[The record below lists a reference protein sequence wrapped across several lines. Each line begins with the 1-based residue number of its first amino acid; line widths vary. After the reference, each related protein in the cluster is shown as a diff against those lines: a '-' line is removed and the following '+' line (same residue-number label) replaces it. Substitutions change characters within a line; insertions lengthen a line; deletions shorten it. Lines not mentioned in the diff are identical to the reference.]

1 MSWLSK
7 ISLAHR
13 KLVLL
18 ITLGVLALGAYAI
31 PTLKQQLLP
40 NISVP
45 AAIVMAPY
53 PGASP
58 EVVEEQVVKPIEG
71 AVKGLDGLE
80 SMTATSRQ
88 GMATVALAFEYG
100 AGTDAFVT
108 DVQQAVNRISS
119 RLPGGVTPE
128 VVTFSTED
136 MPTMTLAVTPGSGQ
150 AGLDGL
156 AAEVEAKA
164 VPELRAVD
172 GVSEVTVSGGRE
184 QIIQIVPN
192 AARLAASGLDAS
204 AVGTALSTAGR
215 IVPGGSITAG
225 GQSLSVQV
233 GGPITSVQQIKDLWL
248 TGARSPVKLGSV
260 AAVTLADADAA
271 SLTRTNGRES
281 LGISLILDRD
291 GSSSSVS
298 GDVRDLLPGLEKA
311 LGGGA
316 ELTVVSDTGPVV
328 SEAVLG
334 LLEEGLLGL
343 VMAVLV
349 IVVFLRSARSTLVT
363 AISIP
368 LSLVVALIVL
378 RFNGYS
384 LNMLTLGGL
393 TIAVGRVVDDSI
405 VVLENIKRHLGY
417 GEEKRQAIIGAVR
430 EVAGAVTSSTLTTV
444 AVFLPIAL
452 VSGVVGELFGSFSV
466 AVTVA
471 MLASLV
477 VSLTIIPVLAY
488 WFLETPDVG
497 ADPEVFR
504 RRAEEEERTGLLQ
517 LLYVPLIG
525 WAVRFRWGVLA
536 LAVIIMLFTGVLGVG
551 LKTSFIG
558 DSGTRALSVTQ
569 VMPSGTALSATDE
582 ASRKVE
588 AVLEGVEGVESY
600 QVVVG
605 SPGGAMGALTGGGA
619 SKASYNVALTEDA
632 DSERVQSVL
641 EEKLKA
647 LTGAGELK
655 VAANTGMGAGNVVKV
670 RVDAPDDATRAAAV
684 QQVQDALSSVRE
696 VKGVS
701 NDLAESAP
709 LLSVRAKDSA
719 ARMGLN
725 DTVLAQVVAQA
736 VQGSTVTTVNLERGE
751 TDVVVRTSVRSPA
764 SVEELRQLRVPGARG
779 VVQLSQVATVTQV
792 NGPVERT
799 RQDGEST
806 SNVTAVPVGDDLTK
820 ASQAVQA
827 ELDSL
832 KPADGVT
839 YTLGGVT
846 ADQKE
851 AFAQL
856 GLAMAAAIVIVFLLL
871 VAAFGSIRQT
881 LVLLVSV
888 PFAATGAVLLL
899 RITGVPLGVAAMI
912 GMLML
917 IGIVVTNAIVLVD
930 LINQYRAQGMGV
942 VEAVT
947 EGGRRRLRPILMT
960 ALATVFALIPM
971 ALGLT
976 ASGGFI
982 SQPLA
987 VVVIGGLLSSTVL
1000 TLVLI
1005 PTLYTM
1011 VETRRETRRSR
1022 KAAKAEAEASPRDTD
1037 EESEADGNLQPV
1049 L

>member
-13 KLVLL
+13 KLVML
-18 ITLGVLALGAYAI
+18 ITLGLLALGAYAI
-31 PTLKQQLLP
+31 PTLQQQLLP

-45 AAIVMAPY
+45 ATLVMAPY

-58 EVVEEQVVKPIEG
+58 EVVEEQVVEPIES
-71 AVKGLDGLE
+71 AVKNIDGLE

-88 GMATVALAFEYG
+88 GMATVALTFEFG
-100 AGTDAFVT
+100 TGTDTLLTEVR
-108 DVQQAVNRISS
+108 QAVNRVSG
-119 RLPGGVTPE
+119 RLPAGVTPE
-128 VVTFSTED
+128 VMTFSTD
-136 MPTMTLAVTPGSGQ
+136 DLPTMTLAVTSSGQ
-150 AGLDGL
+150 GGLDGL
-156 AAEVEAKA
+156 AAAVEAKVA
-164 VPELRAVD
+164 PELRSVD
-172 GVSEVTVSGGRE
+172 GVNEVTVSGERE
-184 QIIQIVPN
+184 QIVQIVPN
-192 AARLAASGLDAS
+192 PAKLAASGLDAS
-204 AVGTALSTAGR
+204 AIGTALGTAGR
-215 IVPGGSITAG
+215 TVPGGSITSG
-225 GQSLSVQV
+225 EQSLSVQI

-248 TGARSPVKLGSV
+248 TGSKTPVKLGSV
-260 AAVTLADADAA
+260 AAVALADAEST
-271 SLTRTNGRES
+271 SLTRTNGKES
-281 LGISLILDRD
+281 LGLSLMLERD

-298 GDVRDLLPGLEKA
+298 GDVRDLLPGLEKS
-311 LGGGA
+311 LGAGA
-316 ELTVVSDTGPVV
+316 EITIVSDTGPAV
-328 SEAVLG
+328 SDAVLG

-349 IVVFLRSARSTLVT
+349 IVLFLRSARSTLVT

-378 RFNGYS
+378 KFNGYS

-452 VSGVVGELFGSFSV
+452 VGGMVGELFGSFSI

-471 MLASLV
+471 MIASLV

-488 WFLETPDVG
+488 WFLKTPDVG

-504 RRAEEEERTGLLQ
+504 RRAEEAERTGLLQ
-517 LLYVPLIG
+517 LVYVPLIG
-525 WAVRFRWGVLA
+525 WAVRFRKTVLAGAVLVLVLTGVLA
-536 LAVIIMLFTGVLGVG
+536 AG
-551 LKTSFIG
+551 LKTDFLG
-558 DSGTRALSVTQ
+558 DSGTQALSVTQ
-569 VMPSGTALSATDE
+569 TMPAGTALNTTDA

-588 AVLEGVEGVESY
+588 LVLERTEGVESY

-605 SPGGAMGALTGGGA
+605 SPGGIMGALMSGGSSEA
-619 SKASYNVALTEDA
+619 TYNVALAEDA
-632 DSERVQSVL
+632 DSERVQAAL
-641 EEKLKA
+641 EDDLKA
-647 LTGAGELK
+647 LTGAGEIK
-655 VAANTGMGAGNVVKV
+655 VAANTGMGASGLVEV
-670 RVDAPDDATRAAAV
+670 RVDAPDDVSRAAAV
-684 QQVQDALSSVRE
+684 KQLQDALSTVPE
-696 VKGVS
+696 VKDVS
-701 NDLAESAP
+701 SDLAESVP
-709 LLSVRAKDSA
+709 MLSVRAKDSA
-719 ARMGLN
+719 ARMGLS

-751 TDVVVRTSVRSPA
+751 TDVVVRASAGAPA
-764 SVEELRQLRVPGARG
+764 SVEELKALRVPGVPGGAVR
-779 VVQLSQVATVTQV
+779 LSQVATVAQV
-792 NGPVERT
+792 DGPVERT

-806 SNVTAVPVGDDLTK
+806 STVTAVPVGDDLAK
-820 ASQAVQA
+820 ASQAIQKK
-827 ELDSL
+827 LDSL

-846 ADQKE
+846 ADQEE

-856 GLAMAAAIVIVFLLL
+856 GLAIAAAILIVFLLL

-888 PFAATGAVLLL
+888 PFAATGAIILLL
-899 RITGVPLGVAAMI
+899 ITGVPMGVAAMI

-917 IGIVVTNAIVLVD
+917 VGIVVTNAIVLVD
-930 LINQYRAQGMGV
+930 LVNQYREQGMSV
-942 VEAVT
+942 QDAVI

-960 ALATVFALIPM
+960 ALATIFALIPM

-987 VVVIGGLLSSTVL
+987 VVVIGGLISSTAL

-1005 PTLYTM
+1005 PVLYTM
-1011 VETRRETRRSR
+1011 VETRREARQAR
-1022 KAAKAEAEASPRDTD
+1022 KAAQADQKATGD
-1037 EESEADGNLQPV
+1037 EDSEPSEDLQPV
-1049 L
+1049 S